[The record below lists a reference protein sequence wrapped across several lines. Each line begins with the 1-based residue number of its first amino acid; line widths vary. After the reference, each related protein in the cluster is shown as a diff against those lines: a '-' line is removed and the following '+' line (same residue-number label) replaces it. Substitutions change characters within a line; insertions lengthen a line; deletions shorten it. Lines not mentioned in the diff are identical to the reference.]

1 MKIYPGDPKPEF
13 DPYSTMEKDKV
24 NVTRITL
31 GSHTGTHVDAPW
43 HFLPNGNTVDE
54 EPLSKFLGEALIID
68 ASERRGLGIRFKDLD
83 RYSDVMRDGDILLI
97 YTGAE
102 NRTTKFAFLD
112 ISAAEWM
119 VKNKVKCVGIDTL
132 SVEKF
137 GSKDAPVHK
146 LLLSN
151 RIGIIENLD
160 RLKAFVNTRMFL
172 VCLPLRLQDLDGSP
186 ARAVLFEII
195 K

>member
-1 MKIYPGDPKPEF
+1 
-13 DPYSTMEKDKV
+13 MEKDKV

-172 VCLPLRLQDLDGSP
+172 VCLPLRLQGLDGSP